1 MQMNFLHHKK
11 SHYLK
16 HAPST
21 VMRPHRWETMFLL
34 LNRASTPWSSLA
46 SKSKD
51 SQALKMHEKA
61 NELGSAD

>member
-1 MQMNFLHHKK
+1 
-11 SHYLK
+11 
-16 HAPST
+16 
-21 VMRPHRWETMFLL
+21 MFLL